1 MGVEVVKSGNGV
13 SNKSDN
19 GVGKV
24 KSNGID
30 GKKSLS
36 CGKSLARY

>member
-1 MGVEVVKSGNGV
+1 MGVEAVKSGNGV

-30 GKKSLS
+30 GNKPSS
-36 CGKSLARY
+36 RSLARY